1 MKVLK
6 IIIAILI
13 FQVAI
18 FSQEIDPDEL
28 RTSVPEL
35 KEFHSTIY
43 DLWHNAWPNKDIE
56 KLKELLPAV
65 NEGYKKLTEVRLPGI
80 LRDKEAM
87 WSKNLEDFSMIIKE
101 YESAVMKDD
110 AQAIL
115 DAAEKVHL
123 QFEALVRTIK
133 PVIPEL
139 DDFHKT
145 LYVLY
150 HYYLPEYNYD
160 KIKVSVDTLLIKMDR
175 LNKAELPKRLKVR
188 EKEFNK
194 ARKELSTSL
203 KDLKKVLNTK
213 NKEKIVEKIELMHS
227 KYQSVEAVFD

>member
-56 KLKELLPAV
+56 KLKELLPAI

-115 DAAEKVHL
+115 DAAEKVHS

-160 KIKVSVDTLLIKMDR
+160 KIKVSVDTLLIKMDK

-194 ARKELSTSL
+194 ARKELNTSL